1 MVTQPR
7 ITVGTYNQV
16 LATYLVPGL
25 VGGAGLVVW
34 GAFQE
39 KLMVRLITLLG
50 GILPFWGALISG
62 VAKGH
67 SAWQESS
74 DPPAE
79 AISDGGSMVGMLFLG
94 WLPAGLVCILAHG
107 LVR

>member
-25 VGGAGLVVW
+25 VG

-94 WLPAGLVCILAHG
+94 WLPAGFVCILAHG

>member
-39 KLMVRLITLLG
+39 KLMVRLITLLV
-50 GILPFWGALISG
+50 GILPIWSG
-62 VAKGH
+62 SRFRGT
-67 SAWQESS
+67 S
-74 DPPAE
+74 
-79 AISDGGSMVGMLFLG
+79 
-94 WLPAGLVCILAHG
+94 
-107 LVR
+107 